1 MNLKEIGLSQQVWDQ
16 LRSIGKQKEAPPLET
31 VEMTLRNYFGMPV
44 PDKWK
49 IDSWIQS
56 GVYISIT
63 TLFEK
68 TIRFLSKYDSPFYY
82 LSVSIEYDL
91 FNVRDF

>member
-31 VEMTLRNYFGMPV
+31 VEMTLRNHFGMPV
-44 PDKWK
+44 PDKRK

-68 TIRFLSKYDSPFYY
+68 TTRFLSKYDSLFYY
-82 LSVSIEYDL
+82 LSVSIECDL